1 VRLRHK
7 RSIGLRSAHVGLSAR
22 HQVESSPELTANIFA
37 SATERAPKGQL
48 LNTAEKID
56 NIPTKR
62 ALVQTAVKLFRVHGY
77 KQTTIAEIAKS
88 AGFHVQTFY
97 RHFSAKED
105 VIAEN
110 WRIHYEMFQE
120 YFNARGSLTTIA
132 IWRRFVKDNAEAA
145 TKDGLQYDSW
155 TSLPVLTAECQMYQD
170 QYRQLLTD
178 GIAQD
183 MDVNSKNDLRPG
195 LIACM
200 LFDGNSMA
208 ARKWIGKKTIKKE
221 YVESLL
227 AVIDQ
232 TQAFFKELI

>member
-1 VRLRHK
+1 MF
-7 RSIGLRSAHVGLSAR
+7 
-22 HQVESSPELTANIFA
+22 SSV
-37 SATERAPKGQL
+37 SERAPKGKP
-48 LNTAEKID
+48 LNTAVKID

-62 ALVQTAVKLFRVHGY
+62 ALVQAAVKLFRLHGY
-77 KQTTIAEIAKS
+77 RKTTVAEIAKS

-110 WRIHYEMFQE
+110 MRIHFEMLQE
-120 YFNARGSLTTIA
+120 YFDARGSSTTIA
-132 IWRRFVKDNAEAA
+132 VWRKFIEDNAKAA
-145 TKDGLQYDSW
+145 TKDGLQYDNQG
-155 TSLPVLTAECQMYQD
+155 SLPVLTAECQMYQD

-208 ARKWIGKKTIKKE
+208 VRKWTGKKTIQKE

>member
-1 VRLRHK
+1 M
-7 RSIGLRSAHVGLSAR
+7 SLSAK
-22 HQVESSPELTANIFA
+22 HQVESLTVSTAIMF
-37 SATERAPKGQL
+37 SSVSERALKGKP
-48 LNTAEKID
+48 LNTAENID

-62 ALVQTAVKLFRVHGY
+62 AFVQAAVKLFRLQGY
-77 KQTTIAEIAKS
+77 RKTTVSEIAKS

-110 WRIHYEMFQE
+110 MRIHFEMLQK
-120 YFNARGSLTTIA
+120 YFDVRGSSTTIA
-132 IWRRFVKDNAEAA
+132 IWRKFIEDNAKAA
-145 TKDGLQYDSW
+145 TKDGLQYDSQG
-155 TSLPVLTAECQMYQD
+155 SLPVLTAECQMYQD
-170 QYRQLLTD
+170 QFRQLLTD

-183 MDVNSKNDLRPG
+183 MDVNPQNDIRPG

-200 LFDGNSMA
+200 LFDGNTMA
-208 ARKWIGKKTIKKE
+208 VRKWTGKKTIQKE
-221 YVESLL
+221 YIESLL

>member
-1 VRLRHK
+1 M
-7 RSIGLRSAHVGLSAR
+7 SLSAG
-22 HQVESSPELTANIFA
+22 HQVES
-37 SATERAPKGQL
+37 ATESTAIMFSSVSERTPKGKP
-48 LNTAEKID
+48 LNTAVKID
-56 NIPTKR
+56 NIPTKS
-62 ALVQTAVKLFRVHGY
+62 ALVQTAVELFRVHGY

-105 VIAEN
+105 VIAEI
-110 WRIHYEMFQE
+110 WRINYEIFQE
-120 YFNARGSLTTIA
+120 YFNARGSSTTIA
-132 IWRRFVKDNAEAA
+132 IWRKFVEDTAEAA
-145 TKDGLQYDSW
+145 TKDGYLQYDSQA
-155 TSLPVLTAECQMYQD
+155 SLPVLTAECQMYQD
-170 QYRQLLTD
+170 QYRHLLTD

-183 MDVNSKNDLRPG
+183 MNVNSKNDLRPG